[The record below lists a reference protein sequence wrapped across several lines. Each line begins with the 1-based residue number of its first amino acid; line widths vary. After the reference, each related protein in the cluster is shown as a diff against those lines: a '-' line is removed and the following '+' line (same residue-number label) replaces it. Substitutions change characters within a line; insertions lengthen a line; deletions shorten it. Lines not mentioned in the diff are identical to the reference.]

1 MAELTYSELYP
12 FFDEGDYLALNPD
25 VREAVQRGVFESGLA
40 HLIQFGQF
48 ENRVTTFTGTAG
60 NDLIRGFGE
69 ARYFYPTSYELV
81 SDDPYDYAVIGTGTG
96 ERDTLVGA
104 DGTDHYA
111 LAAYTS
117 ASTPTAV
124 QFYVGQGNSDYA
136 LITNFGFAEDS
147 LELAGTPADYTQE
160 VTNGNLLIYQK
171 SSRDLVAVLEGVTAP
186 LTQVDR
192 PSIGDPAGGGTF
204 YLGAVN
210 NFAEKDYLASNP
222 DVRAAVDQGLFKYGY
237 EHFVRYGQY
246 ENRVATFVGTTG
258 NDRIEG
264 FGQAR
269 YLYATPYEVISADPY
284 DTAVIGTGTG
294 EIDTLIGAS
303 GPDNYSTAAYIT
315 PSTPNAVQLYLGQG
329 NSDYAL
335 IRNFE
340 RGVDVIEVAGTIND
354 FTQEV
359 SGSNL
364 AIYRNGSTRDL
375 VAVVEGVTAPLTQV
389 ESAVFS
395 AGVAEGTGTIFLG

>member
-25 VREAVQRGVFESGLA
+25 VREAVQRGDFESGLE

-48 ENRVTTFTGTAG
+48 ENRVPTFTGTTG
-60 NDLIRGFGE
+60 SDLIRGFGKP
-69 ARYFYPTSYELV
+69 RYFYPTSYQLI
-81 SDDPYDYAVIGTGTG
+81 SADPYDYAVIGTGTG

-117 ASTPTAV
+117 TSTPTAV

-160 VTNGNLLIYQK
+160 VANGNLLIYQK
-171 SSRDLVAVLEGVTAP
+171 SSRVLVAVLEGVTAP

-192 PSIGDPAGGGTF
+192 PLIGDPAGSGTF
-204 YLGAVN
+204 FLGAVN
-210 NFAEKDYLASNP
+210 NFSEKEYLATNP
-222 DVRAAVDQGLFKYGY
+222 DVRAAVDQGLFQYGY

-269 YLYATPYEVISADPY
+269 YLYATPYEMISADPY

-329 NSDYAL
+329 DSDYAL
-335 IRNFE
+335 IVNFE
-340 RGVDVIEVAGTIND
+340 RGVDVIEVAGSINN

-375 VAVVEGVTAPLTQV
+375 VAVVEGVTAPLIQV
-389 ESAVFS
+389 ESAVFVQS
-395 AGVAEGTGTIFLG
+395 PNDGTIFLG